1 MGEGGNGNDE
11 EEIQLFFG
19 RFEKK
24 GGDGEGLVGCGG
36 LSGVLQR
43 PDNQQGFILTFEIV
57 VVVVGMGIFPFQR
70 QCDGSP
76 QFELASSLVVLLKVA
91 GCLTPLVLWPN
102 LGHAGF

>member
-1 MGEGGNGNDE
+1 MW
-11 EEIQLFFG
+11 
-19 RFEKK
+19 
-24 GGDGEGLVGCGG
+24 EGLNRVW
-36 LSGVLQR
+36 GVIRGLQR
-43 PDNQQGFILTFEIV
+43 RDNQQGFILTFEVVV